1 MSSSVI
7 AEYTET
13 KSTADGG
20 GVKDN
25 IYNVRFKLVNS
36 SNSMAN
42 AIRRVLLSGIPV
54 VAFDDTYYENH
65 SDIKLEIY
73 KNVSALHNE
82 FIAHRIS
89 LLPICMYKNS
99 SLTIVIDYNFD
110 TAEYKYMFKNEDAV
124 PTFRLMVKNDA
135 ATRERLHATSTID
148 VISSLITIQNEEEF
162 NPVSEFIIGD
172 YMTGDYCL
180 IHRLKPISSNEDVQ
194 EAEELDIL
202 MKPTISTARK
212 HARYCPVGTVSYE
225 FDKDTPEKQELYFQA
240 YMSNLQEQR
249 KSDGLPEYNEK
260 DEKLFRGTFTNLG
273 SERIYKK
280 QKDGDAETVKFT
292 VESIGNLESHQLV
305 FDALEIIKL
314 KTLLLLNHFIWNERL
329 GKYTYS
335 DKKIS
340 INTNATSGN
349 IEITIFKE
357 DHTLGNLIG
366 SYLKKL
372 FITNKDIGD
381 LLTFA
386 TYKLPHP
393 LEDKIVIIIGFKEN
407 VDLNGLFT
415 RFGFKSTSDN
425 IVKAI
430 QLMFITCSYYLK
442 HLSQI
447 TTEWSNVSSIVK
459 SSFELAEGNE
469 LLTSSYYNKSD
480 IM

>member
-1 MSSSVI
+1 MASSVI
-7 AEYTET
+7 SEYTET
-13 KSTADGG
+13 KSAADG
-20 GVKDN
+20 GVKDS
-25 IYNVRFKLVNS
+25 IYKVSFKLVNS

-42 AIRRVLLSGIPV
+42 AIRRVLLSGIPI
-54 VAFDDTYYENH
+54 VAFDDTYYDNSADSKMVIH
-65 SDIKLEIY
+65 

-99 SLTIVIDYNFD
+99 SLTIMIDYNFE
-110 TAEYKYMFKNEDAV
+110 TAEYIYMFKNSDAV
-124 PTFRLMVKNDA
+124 PTFRLMVKNDTETQLKLKA
-135 ATRERLHATSTID
+135 ISTID
-148 VISSLITIQNEEEF
+148 VISSLISIQNEDDF

-172 YMTGDYCL
+172 YMTGDFCL

-194 EAEELDIL
+194 EAEELDIT
-202 MKPTISTARK
+202 MKPTINTAQK

-225 FDKDTPEKQELYFQA
+225 FEKDTVEKQEMYFKA
-240 YMSNLQEQR
+240 YIQNLQQQR
-249 KSDGLPEYNEK
+249 KSDELPEYNEK
-260 DEKLFRGTFTNLG
+260 DLLLFRGTFTNLG

-280 QKDGDAETVKFT
+280 QNDGDAETVKFN
-292 VESIGNLESHQLV
+292 VESVGNLESHQLV
-305 FDALEIIKL
+305 FDALEMIKL
-314 KTLLLLNHFIWNERL
+314 KTFVLLNHFTWVERL
-329 GKYTYS
+329 GKYIYS

-340 INTNATSGN
+340 INTNTTSGN
-349 IEITIFKE
+349 VEITIFKE

-381 LLTFA
+381 LLSFA

-393 LEDKIVIIIGFKEN
+393 LEDKIVIIIGFKEDT
-407 VDLNGLFT
+407 DLNGLFT
-415 RFGFKSTSDN
+415 RFGFKSTSDDT
-425 IVKAI
+425 VKAI

-447 TTEWSNVSSIVK
+447 SNEWSSQSAIVK

-469 LLTSSYYNKSD
+469 FLTSSYYDKSN